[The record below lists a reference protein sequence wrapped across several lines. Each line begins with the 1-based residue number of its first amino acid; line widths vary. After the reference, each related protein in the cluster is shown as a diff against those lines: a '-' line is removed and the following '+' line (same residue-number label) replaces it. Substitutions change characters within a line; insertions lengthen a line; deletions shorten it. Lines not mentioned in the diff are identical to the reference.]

1 MIVKSQKNQNVSQLI
16 SGKTKC
22 GIAINRILFSYE
34 KEWSIDTCYN
44 MGKPW
49 KQVKKN
55 SATKDHILYDSI
67 YMNCKSMETESR
79 LVVV

>member
-1 MIVKSQKNQNVSQLI
+1 MAVKSQNNQNVSQLI
-16 SGKTKC
+16 NGWTKC
-22 GIAINRILFSYE
+22 GIAINGILFSYE

-44 MGKPW
+44 MVEPW

-55 SATKDHILYDSI
+55 AATKDHILYESI
-67 YMNCKSMETESR
+67 YMKWKPMETESR